1 MTMTCNNTPE
11 QHTETDRLLRPH
23 EAADLLGISLRMLWR
38 LRATDKLPVVKIGRS
53 TRFRLSDLQRLVA
66 EGVQ

>member
-1 MTMTCNNTPE
+1 MTMTRNKTSE
-11 QHTETDRLLRPH
+11 QHTESDRLLRPQ
-23 EAADLLGISLRMLWR
+23 EAADVLGISLRMLWR

-53 TRFRLSDLQRLVA
+53 TRFRLSHLQRLVA